1 MGTMPPQGTTISG
14 PPGGLLPVWR
24 RHVARAGIVFLII
37 FIAAL
42 FGIFTRPVGFLAA
55 VWPANAILLGLMLR
69 WKGMAGPAGWV
80 GAAAGYVLADCLT
93 GSPLDV
99 SLWMTVANMAGV
111 AVGVLL
117 LRRLTPA
124 QLALTRS
131 SGVVA
136 LAGTALAV
144 ATVGAG
150 LGCQAEAVLFGRS
163 PVEAF
168 GNWFGADLLNVMAI
182 LPVILTMPERLGAPS
197 VPPALPPRPERRRRP
212 PIQHPAE
219 TDPWRWAPA
228 AALALSLLA
237 TVLVGGAGALTF
249 PVPALL
255 WCALRYRPFGTAV
268 LVLVSALAMVLM
280 VSAGHVHLAPA
291 IPREDMISI
300 RIGIT
305 LTALAP
311 LTVVAVTA
319 SREELMGRLHH
330 AATHDGLTGTLAR
343 AAFMEKAR
351 ALTDRLAGEGRP
363 AAVIT
368 VDADHFKRVNDN
380 WGHPA
385 GDRVLARLAGVMQG
399 SLRREDLLGRIG
411 GEEFAVL
418 LADVDGVEARR
429 IAVRLLDAIR
439 SVEVPLGPGDEAYC
453 GSASL
458 GVALVTPDG
467 TGLEAALAAADRA
480 MYRAKQN
487 GRNRVEMA

>member
-1 MGTMPPQGTTISG
+1 MGVMPPQGTTMSG
-14 PPGGLLPVWR
+14 PPGGLLPAWL
-24 RHVARAGIVFLII
+24 RHPARAGIVFLII

-55 VWPANAILLGLMLR
+55 IWPANAILLGLMLR
-69 WKGMAGPAGWV
+69 WKGTAGPAGWI
-80 GAAAGYVLADCLT
+80 GAAIGYVLADCLT

-99 SLWMTVANMAGV
+99 SLWMTAANMAGV
-111 AVGVLL
+111 GVGLLL

-124 QLALTRS
+124 ELALTRS
-131 SGVVA
+131 SGVIA

-150 LGCQAEAVLFGRS
+150 LGCWAEAVLFDRS
-163 PVEAF
+163 PLVAF

-182 LPVILTMPERLGAPS
+182 LPVILTMPERIGAAP
-197 VPPALPPRPERRRRP
+197 VPQPMPPRPERRRRP
-212 PIQHPAE
+212 PIPCPEEA
-219 TDPWRWAPA
+219 DPWRWAPA

-237 TVLVGGAGALTF
+237 TALVGGAGALTF

-255 WCALRYRPFGTAV
+255 WCALRYPPFGTAV
-268 LVLVSALAMVLM
+268 LVLVSALTMVLM
-280 VSAGHVHLAPA
+280 MSAGQVHPVPD

-319 SREELMGRLHH
+319 SREELMARLQH
-330 AATHDGLTGTLAR
+330 AATHDGLTGVLAR
-343 AAFMEKAR
+343 KAFMEKAK
-351 ALTDRLAGEGRP
+351 ALTDLLVAEGRP
-363 AAVIT
+363 AAVISI
-368 VDADHFKRVNDN
+368 DADHFKRINDG

-385 GDRVLARLAGVMQG
+385 GDRVLATLAGVMQAG
-399 SLRREDLLGRIG
+399 LRAEDLLGRIG

-418 LADVDGVEARR
+418 LADVDGVEARK
-429 IAVRLLDAIR
+429 IATRLLTAIR
-439 SVEVPLGPGDEAYC
+439 GVKVPLGPGADPYC

-467 TGLEAALAAADRA
+467 AGLEAALAAADRA